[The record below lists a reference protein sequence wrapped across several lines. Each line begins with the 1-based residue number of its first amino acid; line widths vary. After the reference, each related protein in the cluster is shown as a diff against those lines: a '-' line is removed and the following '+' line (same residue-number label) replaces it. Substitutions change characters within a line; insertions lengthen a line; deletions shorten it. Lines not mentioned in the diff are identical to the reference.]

1 MLFPNHSE
9 DELKRVLVEVRYDLD
24 AAITVIL
31 GQDNLANAPSADEL
45 MKDPEFTPPTHQAEL
60 IGKYGEMLDV
70 LVWVQVGGTI
80 SCEFFLFVFLY
91 RLGGYPSW

>member
-24 AAITVIL
+24 TAITVIL

-45 MKDPEFTPPTHQAEL
+45 MNDPEFTPPAHQAEL
-60 IGKYGEMLDV
+60 IGK
-70 LVWVQVGGTI
+70 
-80 SCEFFLFVFLY
+80 
-91 RLGGYPSW
+91 